1 VSRKPLILQK
11 KPNHQTMA
19 DFDLAIIGGG
29 INGTGLARDAAG
41 RGISVLLVEMND
53 LASGTSSA
61 SSKLIHGGLRY
72 LEHGAFRLV
81 REALNER
88 EVLLRMAPHV
98 VRPMRFM
105 LPPLPGLRSPVI
117 LRFGLFLYDL
127 LGARKLLP
135 ASRTVDLTH
144 HVVGQPLKRTFR
156 YGFEYSDCW
165 VDDSRLVVL
174 NALDAAEHGAVIR
187 TRTRC
192 ARAERRG
199 EWELVLNA
207 RGRREVTTARVLVN
221 AAGPWIG
228 AVADTVLRQPLSAN
242 VRLIKGS
249 HIVIRRHYE
258 HDYGYLLEATD
269 RRVVFALPLGQD
281 FTLIGTTD
289 EKFVGDLN
297 SVAPDP
303 TEIAYLLE
311 VVNKYFRDKVT
322 PDELVWS
329 FAGVRALYDDGAEKP
344 EDVTRDYELV
354 LDHRVGEAPLL
365 TIYGGKI
372 TTYRKLAE
380 AALRWIGNYFG
391 ALPPWTA
398 GSRLP
403 GGEFS
408 PEEFDAL
415 IAETRQRWPFLSLQH
430 ARRLVQAYGRR
441 AERFLKNARSM
452 EELGPCFTD
461 DLTGAEVR
469 YLVENEWAQNADD
482 ILWRRSK
489 IGLKATAGDCAELE
503 RFIASLN
510 AKTAVSAP

>member
-1 VSRKPLILQK
+1 
-11 KPNHQTMA
+11 MA

-41 RGISVLLVEMND
+41 RGIKVLLVEMND
-53 LASGTSSA
+53 LGSGTSSA

-88 EVLLRMAPHV
+88 EVLLRMAPHL

-105 LPPLPGLRSPVI
+105 LPPIPGMRSSLL
-117 LRFGLFLYDL
+117 LRFGLILYDM

-144 HVVGQPLKRTFR
+144 HKVGQPLKRTFR

-174 NALDAAEHGAVIR
+174 NALDAAERGAVIR

-192 ARAERRG
+192 ARVERRD

-207 RGRREVTTARVLVN
+207 RGRREVKTARVLVN

-228 AVADTVLRQPLSAN
+228 PVADTVIRRPLLTP

-249 HIVIRRHYE
+249 HIVIRRHFD
-258 HDYGYLLEATD
+258 HDYGYLLQAAD
-269 RRVVFALPLGQD
+269 RRVVFVLPFTDD

-289 EKFVGDLN
+289 QSFVGDLG
-297 SVAPDP
+297 SLAPDP
-303 TEIAYLLE
+303 TEIAYLCDA
-311 VVNKYFRDKVT
+311 VNQYFRDKVI

-329 FAGVRALYDDGAEKP
+329 FAGVRALYDDHADRP

-354 LDHRVGEAPLL
+354 LDQGEGVAPLL

-372 TTYRKLAE
+372 TTHRKLAE
-380 AALRWIGNYFG
+380 AAMLKIGHYFG
-391 ALPPWTA
+391 GRPPWTA
-398 GSRLP
+398 NSKLP
-403 GGEFS
+403 GGEFL
-408 PEEFDAL
+408 PEEYNAQV
-415 IAETRQRWPFLSLQH
+415 AETMRRWSFLSVAH
-430 ARRLVQAYGRR
+430 AQRLMHAYGLR
-441 AERFLKNARSM
+441 AERFLADAKSM
-452 EELGPCFTD
+452 DDLGPCFAG
-461 DLTGAEVR
+461 DLTAAEVR
-469 YLVENEWAQNADD
+469 YVVDNEWAQNADD
-482 ILWRRSK
+482 VLWRRSK
-489 IGLKATAGDCAELE
+489 IGLRATAEDCAALD
-503 RFIASLN
+503 RFIGSMSGKA
-510 AKTAVSAP
+510 AATAH